1 MKKTFLTLSGCLAV
15 VCCTL
20 VYAANG
26 FGSLQLPNF
35 GGEKTAESVQTAK
48 VQTSRSVS
56 QILEVNQESFKK
68 NFIKAFPVKGVKTLS
83 RANRADTASTDT
95 GVNHDVV
102 KVDLWNTAPQIVS
115 VMEYELSVSGNTVV
129 FNGTA
134 DQTFSALAC
143 ADESGSWGWPS
154 DNSKTYVFTGHLEAT
169 DSAKVYPYIGY
180 TDGSH
185 VYAWSNTAVD
195 LNEDN
200 NYSEDFY
207 ISGSEVPNGNF
218 MLIGYVV
225 EGSTPETVIT
235 ATNNEFYYE
244 YETWGAQ
251 KWTAENDL
259 PGLGITEYMAD
270 NAYTVVLADEV
281 TTLGLYYDGGNV
293 FITGINTT
301 ADTVVLPDN
310 VTINGVVCN
319 INYLGWDGTLDWSG
333 ASSLNSLYLNTVHY
347 INTSFENSPLTDL
360 YIDNATEGFEYYGD
374 TSWNSNIYFHIPYG
388 TDRNNYTYLGF
399 KRVLV
404 GNETPEYP
412 EPEYSDWVIAG
423 ENEGE
428 YFGIT
433 VRDNAYCIAE
443 VFTEKDSV
451 ALPLGTPAD
460 NKGGLY
466 YIRSFGNDD
475 SYSYGTLC
483 KHAPNLTTV
492 TIPASYTYIG
502 ASWTYNPITELHMM
516 GDVPSVR
523 WSLPSNM
530 LVYVANQVYY
540 GNYESN
546 SNWNRASILPDGWEF
561 EWMTVNVARKG
572 EFAQTYIEKTDA
584 DWSLGIYVKVTGKLN
599 STDLE
604 NIKNLTN
611 LRKLDLSEAEFDAL
625 PNFFMESKSSLIEVV
640 LPESLTSISH
650 CAFRYCYGLM
660 KVTAPGVISID
671 SYAFYDCNKLVDIDL
686 SNVWVIRDYAFSGCN
701 RFAPVLSSELKS
713 LGSSAFY
720 NTAITEVKL
729 PEGITSVPGSAFS
742 NCSKLT
748 KVELPSSI
756 TSIGSNAFNSCSN
769 LVEINLPE
777 GITSIEYN
785 AFSSCS
791 KLTEIIMPS
800 TVESIGSGIFGSCSS
815 LTSVKCKAIVPPTTS
830 GSFTN
835 GIDLNHC
842 TLYIAPFTIDAYRAA
857 QNWSDFFIMKPLDE
871 PVKNIYINRPI
882 TFDLLSEDNAVLQ
895 ENPNMTLDYST
906 NRNNVGQL
914 TASGDGTLSAGVFKI
929 LHSFGTRQNS
939 FDYRTTL
946 VNNAENMRADSVICS
961 IYFDKNRWH
970 FISFQYDVQMS
981 DIYGLNNTDYVIRE
995 YNSAN
1000 RAMGDGTTS
1009 NWENVP
1015 ADGVLKAG
1023 KGYIIQAA
1031 NNTTNENGNSQGA
1044 IVRFPSRNTVTKNRL
1059 FTSNN
1064 VIVPLEEFPAEF
1076 AHNRSWN
1083 LVGNPYPCYYDMHYL
1098 MDDFTTPIVLW
1109 RGSSYQAYSPVDDDI
1124 ILRPNEAFFVQR
1136 PLDVEQMV
1144 FGAEGRM
1151 HYTAAYNANTTP
1163 GAGAPAR
1170 MKADSDRSVF
1180 NFVINGCGSD
1190 DRARIVINDNAL
1202 MDYELD
1208 KDAVKFFAEVSTG
1221 AEIYVDG
1228 NVKYDIC
1235 ERPLESGVATLGT
1248 CIAAEGE
1255 YTISLSGRN
1264 VAGWSVILT
1273 DTETGI
1279 STDLTESD
1287 YTFDAEAGETA
1298 GRFVV
1303 SFKAPDH
1310 SAIDGVNAAADNI
1323 VRVIDIAGVVVFE
1336 GRLDDFKA
1344 SAQPGVY
1351 VVVSQEKASKIVVK

>member
-1 MKKTFLTLSGCLAV
+1 MKKTFLTLSGFIAV

-26 FGSLQLPNF
+26 FGSLQFPNNF
-35 GGEKTAESVQTAK
+35 GEKTNENVQTAK
-48 VQTSRSVS
+48 VQPAGSVG
-56 QILEVNQESFKK
+56 QILEVNQESFRK
-68 NFIKAFPVKGVKTLS
+68 NFLKSPLVKGANTIA
-83 RANRADTASTDT
+83 RANRADSASTET
-95 GVNHDVV
+95 GANHQLV
-102 KVDLWNTAPQIVS
+102 KVDLWNTAHGIGS
-115 VMEYELSVSGNTVV
+115 VMENDLTVNGNSIV
-129 FNGTA
+129 FNGSA
-134 DQTFSALAC
+134 DQKFSGLAC
-143 ADESGSWGWPS
+143 IDESGNWGWPS
-154 DNSKTYVFTGHLEAT
+154 DNSKTYVFKGHLEAT

-180 TDGSH
+180 INGSS
-185 VYAWSNTAVD
+185 VSVWSNTVVY

-207 ISGSEVPNGNF
+207 ISGGEVPAGMY

-225 EGSTPETVIT
+225 EDSTPETVIT

-259 PGLGITEYMAD
+259 PGLGITEDIAY

-301 ADTVVLPDN
+301 ADTVLLPKN
-310 VTINGVVCN
+310 VTIDGVTCD
-319 INYLGWDGTLDWSG
+319 ISYLGWSGSMDWSG
-333 ASSLNSLYLNTVHY
+333 AASLNNLYLNAVPY
-347 INTSFENSPLTDL
+347 INTSFENAPFTDL
-360 YIDNATEGFEYYGD
+360 YINTAAEYYGD
-374 TSWNSNIYFHIPYG
+374 TSWNSNIYLHIPYG
-388 TDRNNYTYLGF
+388 FSRRDYTYWGF

-412 EPEYSDWVIAG
+412 EPEYSNWVIAG

-433 VRDNAYCIAE
+433 VKDNAYCIAE
-443 VFTEKDSV
+443 VFTENDSV

-460 NKGGLY
+460 NNGGLY
-466 YIRSFGNDD
+466 YIRSFGYD
-475 SYSYGTLC
+475 SNYNYGTLC

-502 ASWTYNPITELHMM
+502 ASWNYNPIVNLHMQ
-516 GDVPSVR
+516 GAVPSTYWR
-523 WSLPSNM
+523 LPSTIT
-530 LVYVANQVYY
+530 VYVANQAYY
-540 GNYESN
+540 SDYESN
-546 SNWNRASILPDGWEF
+546 SNWNSASILPDGWDF
-561 EWMTVNVARKG
+561 EWMTVNVTRKG
-572 EFAQTYIEKTDA
+572 EFAQTYIEMTDA
-584 DWSLGIYVKVTGKLN
+584 DWSLGMYVKVTGKLN
-599 STDLE
+599 TTDLE

-611 LRKLDLSEAEFDAL
+611 LRKLDLSEAEFDVL
-625 PNFFMESKSSLIEVV
+625 PNNFLDSKSSLIEVI
-640 LPESLTSISH
+640 LPESLTVIPSS
-650 CAFRYCYGLM
+650 AFRYCYGLT
-660 KVTAPGVISID
+660 KVTAPGVKTVD
-671 SYAFYDCNKLVDIDL
+671 SSAFYYCNKLATFDI
-686 SNVWVIRDYAFSGCN
+686 SNVTTINQSAFYECN
-701 RFAPVLSSELKS
+701 NFNPKTLSSELKF

-720 NTAITEVKL
+720 NTAITEVKM
-729 PEGITSVPGSAFS
+729 PEGITSVPSSAFS

-748 KVELPSSI
+748 KVELPSSLTYI
-756 TSIGSNAFNSCSN
+756 DSYAFSNCTN

-777 GITSIEYN
+777 GITSIQYN

-791 KLTEIIMPS
+791 KLTEIIIPS
-800 TVESIGSGIFGSCSS
+800 TVESIGSGIFNSCSS
-815 LTSVKCKAIVPPTTS
+815 LTSVKCKAIVPPTTGGNFTS
-830 GSFTN
+830 GM
-835 GIDLNHC
+835 DLNHC

-857 QNWSDFFIMKPLDE
+857 QNWSDFYIMKPLDE
-871 PVKNIYINRPI
+871 PVKNIYINRPM

-895 ENPNMTLDYST
+895 ENPNMTLDYSN

-929 LHSFGTRQNS
+929 LHSFASRQNS

-961 IYFDKNRWH
+961 IYFSKNTWH
-970 FISFQYDVQMS
+970 FISFQYDVKMS
-981 DIYGLNNTDYVIRE
+981 DIYGTNNTDYVIRE

-1163 GAGAPAR
+1163 GANAPAR
-1170 MKADSDRSVF
+1170 VKADSDRSVF
-1180 NFVINGCGSD
+1180 NFVITGCGSD

-1202 MDYELD
+1202 MDYEID

-1248 CIAAEGE
+1248 RIAAEGE

>member
-1 MKKTFLTLSGCLAV
+1 M
-15 VCCTL
+15 
-20 VYAANG
+20 
-26 FGSLQLPNF
+26 QLPNL
-35 GGEKTAESVQTAK
+35 GGEKTTESVQPAK
-48 VQTSRSVS
+48 VQSSGSVN
-56 QILEVNQESFKK
+56 QVLEVNQESFKK

-95 GVNHDVV
+95 GVNHEVV
-102 KVDLWNTAPQIVS
+102 KVDLWNTASQIVS
-115 VMEYELSVSGNTVV
+115 VMTYELTVSDNTVV

-134 DQTFSALAC
+134 DQTFSGLAC
-143 ADESGSWGWPS
+143 IDESGNWGWPS
-154 DNSKTYVFTGHLEAT
+154 DNSKTYVFTGHIEAT

-180 TDGSH
+180 IDGSN
-185 VYAWSNTAVD
+185 VSVWSNTAVD

-207 ISGSEVPNGNF
+207 ISGGEVPAGMY

-225 EGSTPETVIT
+225 EDSTPETVIT

-259 PGLGITEYMAD
+259 PGLGITEDIAY

-319 INYLGWDGTLDWSG
+319 ISYFGWDGTMDWTG
-333 ASSLNSLYLNTVHY
+333 AASLNTLHLNTVPY
-347 INTSFENSPLTDL
+347 INTSFENAPLTDL
-360 YIDNATEGFEYYGD
+360 YLDNTAEGFEYNGD
-374 TSWNSNIYFHIPYG
+374 TSWNSNIYLHIPYG
-388 TDRNNYTYLGF
+388 ADRRNYSYWGF

-404 GNETPEYP
+404 GDEIPEYP

-443 VFTEKDSV
+443 VFTEKDSI
-451 ALPLGTPAD
+451 ALPIGTPAD

-502 ASWTYNPITELHMM
+502 ASWNYNPLTELHMM

-546 SNWNRASILPDGWEF
+546 SYWNSASILPDGWDF

-572 EFAQTYIEKTDA
+572 EFAQTYIEMTDA
-584 DWSLGIYVKVTGKLN
+584 DWSLGIYVKVTGILN

-625 PNFFMESKSSLIEVV
+625 PNNFLDSKSSLTEVI
-640 LPESLTSISH
+640 LPESLTVIPSS
-650 CAFRYCYGLM
+650 AFRYCYGLT
-660 KVTAPGVISID
+660 KVTAPGVKTVENS
-671 SYAFYDCNKLVDIDL
+671 AFYYCNKLATFDI
-686 SNVWVIRDYAFSGCN
+686 SNVTTINQSAFYECN
-701 RFAPVLSSELKS
+701 NFNPTILSSELKF

-729 PEGITSVPGSAFS
+729 PEGITSVPSSAFS

-785 AFSSCS
+785 AFSYCS
-791 KLTEIIMPS
+791 KLTEIILPS
-800 TVESIGSGIFGSCSS
+800 TVESIGSGIFNNCSS
-815 LTSVKCKAIVPPTTS
+815 LTSVKCKAIVPPAAS
-830 GSFTN
+830 GNFTN
-835 GIDLNHC
+835 GMDLNHC

-857 QNWSDFFIMKPLDE
+857 QNWSDFYIMKPLDE
-871 PVKNIYINRPI
+871 PVKNIYINRPM

-929 LHSFGTRQNS
+929 LHSFASRQNS

-961 IYFDKNRWH
+961 IYFSKNVWH

-981 DIYGLNNTDYVIRE
+981 DIYGANNTDYVIRE

-1000 RAMGDGTTS
+1000 RAMGDGIAS

-1031 NNTTNENGNSQGA
+1031 NNTTNENGNTQGA

-1163 GAGAPAR
+1163 GANAPAR
-1170 MKADSDRSVF
+1170 VKADSDRSVF
-1180 NFVINGCGSD
+1180 NFVITGCGSD

-1202 MDYELD
+1202 MDYEID

-1248 CIAAEGE
+1248 RIAAEGE

-1279 STDLTESD
+1279 STDLTESE

-1351 VVVSQEKASKIVVK
+1351 VVVSQENASKIVVK